1 MPKTSAASVPV
12 YGATKVAIM
21 LHGREYF
28 VTCDAGEEQRLQ
40 EIVKLVDGK
49 MTDISDRSG
58 SVTESRLFMLA
69 CLLLADELIES
80 RRKMARSQRA
90 EEDLMVAA
98 VEHLRQRV
106 ATIAQQVGR
115 A

>member
-1 MPKTSAASVPV
+1 MAKTATVPV
-12 YGATKVAIM
+12 YGATKVAIT

-28 VTCDAGEEQRLQ
+28 VTCDAGEELRLQ
-40 EIVKLVDGK
+40 EIIKLVDSKLEEVAERG
-49 MTDISDRSG
+49 G
-58 SVTESRLFMLA
+58 SITESRLFMLT
-69 CLLLADELIES
+69 CLMLADELIET
-80 RRKMARSQRA
+80 RRRMARSQRA